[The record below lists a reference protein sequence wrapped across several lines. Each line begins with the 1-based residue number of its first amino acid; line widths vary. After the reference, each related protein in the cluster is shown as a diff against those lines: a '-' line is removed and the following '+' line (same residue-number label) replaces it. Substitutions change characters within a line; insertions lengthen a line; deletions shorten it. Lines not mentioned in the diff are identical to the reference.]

1 MQQETPKRVAELTRV
16 RKELQRRFMLLYRHF
31 RLKKYGEPIPKPK
44 ADKGGDEIEDMFKE
58 DTDMLE
64 KIQSMLNKRF
74 DMEAIAEAK
83 RSDEV
88 DEISDFGSDDGN
100 ANETGSTIVG
110 SVRTKQEAREFVHEQ
125 V

>member
-1 MQQETPKRVAELTRV
+1 
-16 RKELQRRFMLLYRHF
+16 MLLYRHF
-31 RLKKYGEPIPKPK
+31 RLKKYGEPIPKSKPSNE
-44 ADKGGDEIEDMFKE
+44 DEIEDMFKD

-88 DEISDFGSDDGN
+88 DEISDFGSDD
-100 ANETGSTIVG
+100 NENKKEDDK
-110 SVRTKQEAREFVHEQ
+110 RTFSSK
-125 V
+125 